1 MQILTVK
8 DILEAIDSA
17 IGLGEI
23 TTESAIY
30 VSTEPCV
37 PNDSCIES
45 AKPIVSVCS
54 CEKNKHLVFLTEK

>member
-1 MQILTVK
+1 MQILTVRE
-8 DILEAIDSA
+8 IIEAIDSA
-17 IGLGEI
+17 IGSGEI

-37 PNDSCIES
+37 PNDTCVEG
-45 AKPIVSVCS
+45 AKPIISICS